1 MNRDNYSHILNIK
14 IWCIDSN
21 KIIDNKV
28 LNELVHDAFLKSKQ
42 ISYYINLI
50 WEKIEWDIINK
61 QFDLGNIVIYSPFK
75 SDNLLN
81 NIVKKKISD
90 LEKELYINKILLPS
104 YRIIFKIVKPLNEL
118 YTIES

>member
-14 IWCIDSN
+14 IWCINSN

>member
-14 IWCIDSN
+14 IWCINSN

-81 NIVKKKISD
+81 NIIKKKISD

-104 YRIIFKIVKPLNEL
+104 YRIIFKIVKPINEL
-118 YTIES
+118 LTIES

>member
-14 IWCIDSN
+14 IWCINSN

-28 LNELVHDAFLKSKQ
+28 LNKLVHDAFLKSKQ

-90 LEKELYINKILLPS
+90 LEKELYTNKILLPS

-118 YTIES
+118 YTIEL

>member
-14 IWCIDSN
+14 IWCINSN

-90 LEKELYINKILLPS
+90 LEKELYTNKILLPS

-118 YTIES
+118 YTIEL

>member
-1 MNRDNYSHILNIK
+1 
-14 IWCIDSN
+14 
-21 KIIDNKV
+21 V

-90 LEKELYINKILLPS
+90 LEKELYTNKILLPS

-118 YTIES
+118 YTIEL

>member
-14 IWCIDSN
+14 IWCIESN